1 MSQSKT
7 AKIGKQTFTVRELTL
22 REIKSLTEGAGE
34 SPIDSLVNLLTIS
47 TTAKPE
53 DLSEQAPSDIKEFVD
68 AMLEVN
74 TPFFDMAEAAN
85 MKGSA
90 DALRQLIR
98 SIFLTSFSHLSK
110 EDTE

>member
-22 REIKSLTEGAGE
+22 REIKSLTEGLEE
-34 SPIDSLVNLLTIS
+34 SAVDALINLLTIS

-53 DLSEQAPSDIKEFVD
+53 DLTEHAPSEIKEFID

-74 TPFFDMAEAAN
+74 SPFFDMAEAAQ
-85 MKGSA
+85 MKQSA
-90 DALRQLIR
+90 DALRHLIR
-98 SIFLTSFSHLSK
+98 SIFLTSFLSSSK
-110 EDTE
+110 EATE